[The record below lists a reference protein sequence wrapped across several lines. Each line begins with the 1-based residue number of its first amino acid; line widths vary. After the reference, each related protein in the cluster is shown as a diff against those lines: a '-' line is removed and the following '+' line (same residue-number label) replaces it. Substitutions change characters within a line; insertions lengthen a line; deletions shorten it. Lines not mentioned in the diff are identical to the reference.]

1 MSARNIVDG
10 AGPRPAAP
18 FSPPPLRGR
27 GRGRGVLRA
36 PANLVAAVLVLA
48 LSLPAAGCG
57 RAEGAPA
64 EPVRTGLPADA
75 PAAEAPASAFADR
88 EPGGLRTV
96 ASDTVIGRTG
106 PGGKPFEVALRS
118 PGEATH
124 LTRPF
129 GTRSFDLGLR
139 VRQRDLGQYPC
150 ASCHVGTGFTPDVD
164 RVADAHQ
171 DVQPTHPRETGATC
185 VTCHATEDVSR
196 LALGSGERATL
207 DHAYRLCAQCHSP
220 QVEAWAAGAHG
231 KRLDGWQGR
240 RVVMG
245 CADCHDPHHPAT
257 EKRIPFDPPRI
268 ARTGG
273 RD

>member
-1 MSARNIVDG
+1 MRRG
-10 AGPRPAAP
+10 AAAAT
-18 FSPPPLRGR
+18 SL
-27 GRGRGVLRA
+27 L
-36 PANLVAAVLVLA
+36 AALVL
-48 LSLPAAGCG
+48 LAGCG

-64 EPVRTGLPADA
+64 EPERAALPAEA
-75 PAAEAPASAFADR
+75 AAGAAESPEFADR

-96 ASDTVIGRTG
+96 AADTVIGRTG
-106 PGGKPFEVALRS
+106 PGGKSFEVALRS
-118 PGEATH
+118 SGEATH

-129 GTRSFDLGLR
+129 GARSFDLGLR
-139 VRQRDLGQYPC
+139 VRQRELGQYPC
-150 ASCHVGTGFTPDVD
+150 ASCHVGTGFAPDVD
-164 RVADAHQ
+164 RAADAHRN
-171 DVQPTHPRETGATC
+171 VQPTHPRETGATC
-185 VTCHATEDVSR
+185 VTCHATEDVSK

-268 ARTGG
+268 ARTAG